1 MKYNILMESTVTWIN
16 GWTMGGKLSVL
27 LFIIFAAGI
36 VFTAIKMVK
45 YSEVIMGKTKF
56 GGAFIGGALIAAF
69 ASMPELI
76 TEIVQGL
83 EGKPGVGTADDI
95 GANAFSAFAMGIA
108 IVVLVSHPFIF
119 KIGKFSKISLLTNSA
134 LGFALAIFMFI
145 NKDVN
150 MGVSGKFVIGIIP
163 IVMLSSYIL
172 FLVLQWK
179 YSTDEEEVDPESIK
193 GISIKKGITL
203 FAVYGFLVVILA
215 VLINLSVSSMQDGY
229 GISSESAGGLFLSM
243 TTSLPEIVAFI
254 ALLKSGQ
261 KSAAIAALVG
271 SQMFNLGITVFGDM
285 AYSSEAMFN
294 NPEVSKNWTL
304 TLIFAIEMLF
314 IGIYALVGKKI
325 KNKKI
330 RIAIPSLS
338 VLTYI
343 IGWTLILTIQNQ

>member
-1 MKYNILMESTVTWIN
+1 
-16 GWTMGGKLSVL
+16 MGGKLSVL
-27 LFIIFAAGI
+27 LFLVFAAGI

-83 EGKPGVGTADDI
+83 DGHPGVGTADDI
-95 GANAFSAFAMGIA
+95 GANAFSAFAMAIA
-108 IVVLVSHPFIF
+108 ILVLVSHPFIF
-119 KIGKFSKISLLTNSA
+119 KMGKFSKISLLTNSG

-150 MGVSGKFVIGIIP
+150 IGVSGKFVIGIIP
-163 IVMLSSYIL
+163 IIMLSSYIV
-172 FLVLQWK
+172 FLTLQWK
-179 YSTDEEEVDPESIK
+179 FSTDEEEVDPETIK
-193 GISIKKGITL
+193 DISVKKGITL
-203 FAVYGFLVVILA
+203 FVVFGILVVILA
-215 VLINLSVSSMQDGY
+215 VLINLSVSSMQEGY
-229 GISSESAGGLFLSM
+229 GINPESAGGLFLSM
-243 TTSLPEIVAFI
+243 TTSLPEIVAFV

-261 KSAAIAALVG
+261 KSAAVAALVG
-271 SQMFNLGITVFGDM
+271 SQMFNMGITVFGDM

-294 NPEVSKNWTL
+294 SPEVSKNWTL
-304 TLIFAIEMLF
+304 TVIFSLEMLF
-314 IGIYALVGKKI
+314 IGLYAFFGKKI

-330 RIAIPSLS
+330 RVAVPLLS

-343 IGWTLILTIQNQ
+343 IGWILILTIQY